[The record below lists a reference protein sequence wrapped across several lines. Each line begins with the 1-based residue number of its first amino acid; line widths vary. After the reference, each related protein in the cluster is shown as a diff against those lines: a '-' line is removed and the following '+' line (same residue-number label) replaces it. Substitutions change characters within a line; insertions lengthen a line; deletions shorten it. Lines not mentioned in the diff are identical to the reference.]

1 MTTADRAAADSAS
14 SIGAAGSDAAD
25 AGIRVVVVD
34 DHPVFRIG
42 IVALLETLAGVTVV
56 ASATTADEAVEV
68 VLRELPDV
76 VLMDLDLGDGSGVDA
91 TRRILRERPE
101 IGVLVLTMLGDDES
115 VFASVR
121 SGARGY
127 LLKTASPG
135 EVERALH
142 AVAGGDML
150 LGGEVARRAVSYL
163 SGAKTAGGAV
173 FPELTERETEVLE
186 LVARGQDNSTIAR
199 TLVLTNKT
207 VRNYVYGIITKL
219 GVADRSRLIVLARES
234 GFGADS

>member
-1 MTTADRAAADSAS
+1 MTTPDAPRPHQGSAA
-14 SIGAAGSDAAD
+14 
-25 AGIRVVVVD
+25 IRVVVVD

-68 VLRELPDV
+68 VLREVPDV
-76 VLMDLDLGDGSGVDA
+76 VLMDLDLGESSGVDA
-91 TRRILRERPE
+91 TRRIMRERPE
-101 IGVLVLTMLGDDES
+101 VGVLVLTMLGDDES

-127 LLKTASPG
+127 LLKTASPQ

-186 LVARGQDNSTIAR
+186 LVARGHDNSTIAR

-207 VRNYVYGIITKL
+207 VRNYVYGILTKL